1 MKLIH
6 KVENGELDMLGYIM
20 LNPELKEPFFGLCP
34 GQWHHLSHSSGC
46 GAFFEGIRGKAL
58 SGTAAMNGKV
68 LERYAEL
75 MIDKIRQMS
84 AGEWQK
90 PWFTPRTAC
99 HRTYQGVRTTA

>member
-1 MKLIH
+1 MH
-6 KVENGELDMLGYIM
+6 NGRNGIDTQGGKRGIGHAWLCHAQPGIEGTV
-20 LNPELKEPFFGLCP
+20 FGLCP

-84 AGEWQK
+84 AGE
-90 PWFTPRTAC
+90 
-99 HRTYQGVRTTA
+99 